1 MGIARFFIRYIAI
14 GIVLGAGFVLF
25 KQYTQN
31 QPAPTPTTSQA
42 NTQTNTV
49 VKTVAVSTTP
59 EVTIPSMQPNA
70 FSYAS
75 AVNKASPSV
84 VNIYTTKR
92 VATQS
97 SNTIYNRFFRNE
109 LNNPDARIET
119 GSGSGVIVSSQGY
132 ILTNYH
138 VVKNTQRVHVLL
150 KDGRDFPAK
159 LVGSDVDTDL
169 ALLKIEANDL
179 IAVTMASQH
188 SVSIGDI
195 VLAIGN
201 PFGVGQTVTMGI
213 VSATGRDRLGL
224 NTFENFIQT
233 DAAINPGNSGG
244 ALVDVY
250 GNLVGINTAIF
261 SKDGGNQGIGFA
273 IPTQMV
279 SNVLDQLITHG
290 QVVRGWIGA
299 VGRDLSPQAKKI
311 FKLQYG
317 AVIQEVVQGSPAYL
331 AGLSQGDI
339 ITHIDG
345 NVVKDVQDVLLHIVQ
360 KKPGDAM
367 SLKGIRQGKTF
378 ETTLLLVQRPNE

>member
-1 MGIARFFIRYIAI
+1 MGIVRFFLKSIAL
-14 GIVLGAGFVLF
+14 GIVLAAGIILF
-25 KQYTQN
+25 KQYKNPQ
-31 QPAPTPTTSQA
+31 PTPTPSLSHVDAPAQ
-42 NTQTNTV
+42 
-49 VKTVAVSTTP
+49 VKTVQIKTAPDVTTQ
-59 EVTIPSMQPNA
+59 PSIQPNT
-70 FSYAS
+70 FSYAP
-75 AVNKASPSV
+75 AVKKAAPSV

-92 VATQS
+92 VATQPT
-97 SNTIYNRFFRNE
+97 NTIHNRFFRDE
-109 LNNPDARIET
+109 LNNPNARIET
-119 GSGSGVIVSSQGY
+119 GSGSGVIVSSEGY

-150 KDGRDFPAK
+150 KDGRDFPAR
-159 LVGSDVDTDL
+159 LVGSDADTDL
-169 ALLKIEANDL
+169 ALLKIEADGL
-179 IAVTMASQH
+179 IAVTMANDH

-244 ALVDVY
+244 ALIDVQ

-261 SKDGGNQGIGFA
+261 SKDGGSQGIGFA
-273 IPTQMV
+273 IPVQMAN
-279 SNVLDQLITHG
+279 NVLRQLITHG
-290 QVVRGWIGA
+290 RVVRGWIGA
-299 VGRDLSPQAKKI
+299 VGRDLSAQAKER

-317 AVIQEVVQGSPAYL
+317 AVIQEVVQGGPAYL

-345 NVVKDVQDVLLHIVQ
+345 SAIKDVQDVLLHVVQ
-360 KKPGDAM
+360 KKPGESM
-367 SLKGIRQGKTF
+367 VLKGIRQGKTF
-378 ETTLLLVQRPNE
+378 KTTLLVVQRPNE

>member
-1 MGIARFFIRYIAI
+1 MGIVRFFLKFIAL
-14 GIVLGAGFVLF
+14 GIVIAAAIVLF
-25 KQYTQN
+25 KQYSHTAQYPTLHSTLN
-31 QPAPTPTTSQA
+31 SASHPVTKSVEIKTAPETTAPSRQA
-42 NTQTNTV
+42 N
-49 VKTVAVSTTP
+49 
-59 EVTIPSMQPNA
+59 
-70 FSYAS
+70 SYSS
-75 AVNKASPSV
+75 AVAKAAPSV

-92 VATQS
+92 VATQQTPNS
-97 SNTIYNRFFRNE
+97 LHNRFFRDE
-109 LNNPDARIET
+109 LNNPNARIET

-138 VVKNTQRVHVLL
+138 VIKDTQRVHVLL

-169 ALLKIEANDL
+169 ALLKIEADGL
-179 IAVTMASQH
+179 IAVTMANQY

-244 ALVDVY
+244 ALVDVH

-261 SKDGGNQGIGFA
+261 TKDGGNQGIGFA
-273 IPTQMV
+273 IPVRMAT
-279 SNVLDQLITHG
+279 NVLEQLITHG
-290 QVVRGWIGA
+290 HVVRGWIGA
-299 VGRDLSPQAKKI
+299 VGRDLSQQAKTQFKI
-311 FKLQYG
+311 QNG
-317 AVIQEVVQGSPAYL
+317 AVIQEVVQGGPAYL
-331 AGLSQGDI
+331 AGISQGDI

-345 NVVKDVQDVLLHIVQ
+345 NLIKDVQDVLLHVVQ
-360 KKPGDAM
+360 KKPGESM
-367 SLKGIRQGKTF
+367 HLKGIRQGKTF

>member
-1 MGIARFFIRYIAI
+1 MQI
-14 GIVLGAGFVLF
+14 
-25 KQYTQN
+25 
-31 QPAPTPTTSQA
+31 
-42 NTQTNTV
+42 NT
-49 VKTVAVSTTP
+49 AP

-70 FSYAS
+70 FSYAP
-75 AVNKASPSV
+75 AVTKASPSV

-92 VATQS
+92 VATKPA
-97 SNTIYNRFFRNE
+97 NTIHNRFFRNE

-159 LVGSDVDTDL
+159 LVGSDADTDL
-169 ALLKIEANDL
+169 ALLKIDANGL

-273 IPTQMV
+273 IPVQMAT
-279 SNVLDQLITHG
+279 NVLEQLITHG
-290 QVVRGWIGA
+290 RVVRGWIGA
-299 VGRDLSPQAKKI
+299 VGRDLSPQAKER
-311 FKLQYG
+311 FKLKHG
-317 AVIQEVVQGSPAYL
+317 AVIQEVVQGGPAYL

-339 ITHIDG
+339 ITHIDEDAI
-345 NVVKDVQDVLLHIVQ
+345 KDVQDVLIHVVQ
-360 KKPGDAM
+360 KKPGESM
-367 SLKGIRQGKTF
+367 IIKGIRQGKTF

>member
-25 KQYTQN
+25 KQYTQT
-31 QPAPTPTTSQA
+31 QPAPTPITSQA
-42 NTQTNTV
+42 NTQTNAV
-49 VKTVAVSTTP
+49 VKTVEINTAP
-59 EVTIPSMQPNA
+59 EVTIPSMQA
-70 FSYAS
+70 HALSYAS
-75 AVNKASPSV
+75 AVNKAAPSV

-92 VATQS
+92 VATKS
-97 SNTIYNRFFRNE
+97 SNTIYNRFFRDE

-159 LVGSDVDTDL
+159 LVGSDADTDL
-169 ALLKIEANDL
+169 ALLKIEADDL

-279 SNVLDQLITHG
+279 SNVLEQLITHG
-290 QVVRGWIGA
+290 KVVRGWIGA

-311 FKLQYG
+311 FKLQHG

-345 NVVKDVQDVLLHIVQ
+345 NVVKDVQDVLIHVVQ
-360 KKPGDAM
+360 KKPGDSM